1 MEHEINPSSLPRN
14 LNHDE
19 IYEFAELAMNFP
31 LSDKWVTIAKLLTP
45 EQKVEVNRRIESLRF
60 KENKKGI
67 LKSKSQGM
75 DEKTWNEI
83 KKTQEANKFYG
94 NMGQPETPTEFKN
107 RYGVWPP
114 GYDENGNKI

>member
-1 MEHEINPSSLPRN
+1 MEHKINPSSLPRN

-19 IYEFAELAMNFP
+19 IYELAELAMNFP
-31 LSDKWVTIAKLLTP
+31 LSDKWIAIAKLLTP
-45 EQKVEVNRRIESLRF
+45 EQKVEINRRIDSLKF
-60 KENKKGI
+60 KEKNKHI
-67 LKSKSQGM
+67 SQPENQGM

-83 KKTQEANKFYG
+83 KKTQEANEFYG
-94 NMGQPETPTEFKN
+94 NMGQPGTPAEFKG